1 MTSTTSLFD
10 RTLCIALLV
19 AHAHGKTMLSPFFAK
34 CEGILV
40 IDPRATKHGFLANT
54 ERTKQSICDLILKS
68 GVTRLVC
75 GFISEPERDK
85 LSAAGIDVRLGS
97 CVCPV
102 HDLAASFE
110 MLPMAYPETT
120 GALRRS

>member
-1 MTSTTSLFD
+1 MSPFPD
-10 RTLCIALLV
+10 RSHRIVLLV
-19 AHAHGKTMLSPFFAK
+19 AHTHGKTMLSPFFAK
-34 CEGILV
+34 CDGILV
-40 IDPRATKHGFLANT
+40 VDLRAAKHRFHANT
-54 ERTKQSICDLILKS
+54 ERTKQSTCDLILKS

-102 HDLAASFE
+102 DDLAAGFE
-110 MLPMAYPETT
+110 MLPMAYPETA